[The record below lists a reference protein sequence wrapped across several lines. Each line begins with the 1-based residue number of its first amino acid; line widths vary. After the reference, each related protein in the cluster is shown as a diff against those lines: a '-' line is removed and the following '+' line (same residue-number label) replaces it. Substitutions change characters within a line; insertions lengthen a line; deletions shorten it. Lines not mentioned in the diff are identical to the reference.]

1 MLWVLFNNF
10 CFSTIRIVG
19 STYFDNTYG
28 TEFTTPDGQAYNPD
42 FMLLAKS
49 FGIDSMLV
57 SSPHELGPALEQALK
72 ADKPFILEVRT
83 RGDLPMPRTGYWD
96 IADFLA
102 GGNLLD

>member
-1 MLWVLFNNF
+1 VLFNNF

-28 TEFTTPDGQAYNPD
+28 TEFSKPDGQAYNPD

-57 SSPHELGPALEQALK
+57 SSPHELGSALEQALK
-72 ADKPFILEVRT
+72 ADKPFLLEVRT